1 MKILFYL
8 LSFILTAPVMHA
20 QESWKITLNNKTVL
34 STSNPDETLNT
45 KKIKSTEWKKN
56 GFLEISYI
64 ETPPSNWLH
73 SIQFDDETGN
83 QLLSKDSVYA
93 KIPVATIRK
102 LMAGKKQLKIYM
114 VVSPSNP
121 ESMVPSRRHHLCT
134 LKLP

>member
-1 MKILFYL
+1 MQ
-8 LSFILTAPVMHA
+8 A
-20 QESWKITLNNKTVL
+20 QDSWKITLNNKTIL

-45 KKIKSTEWKKN
+45 KKIKSTDWKKN

-64 ETPPSNWLH
+64 ETPASQWLH
-73 SIQFDDETGN
+73 SIQLDDETGN
-83 QLLSKDSVYA
+83 LLLSKDSVHA

-114 VVSPSNP
+114 VVSPPNP
-121 ESMVPSRRHHLCT
+121 EMMAPSRRHHLCT

>member
-8 LSFILTAPVMHA
+8 LSFIVTVPVMQA

-34 STSNPDETLNT
+34 STGTQDETLNT

-64 ETPPSNWLH
+64 ETPPSHWLH
-73 SIQFDDETGN
+73 SIQFDDELGN

-121 ESMVPSRRHHLCT
+121 LSMAPSRRHHLCT